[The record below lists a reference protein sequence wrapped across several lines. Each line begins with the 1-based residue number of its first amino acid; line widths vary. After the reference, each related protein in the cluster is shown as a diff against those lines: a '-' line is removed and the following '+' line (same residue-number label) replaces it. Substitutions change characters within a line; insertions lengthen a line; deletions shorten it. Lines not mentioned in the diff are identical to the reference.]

1 MSRLVK
7 CDRCGKYLDYPQA
20 YEGRIKRFT
29 EPANPALKL
38 DKSFDLC
45 LDCVKSFAEWL
56 KSNWIFEG
64 HRKDDE

>member
-7 CDRCGKYLDYPQA
+7 CDRCGKYLDYSQA
-20 YEGRIKRFT
+20 YEARVKRIT

-45 LDCVKSFAEWL
+45 SDCVNSFYEWFKS
-56 KSNWIFEG
+56 KMDI
-64 HRKDDE
+64 